1 MKLQLRVLR
10 VLHPSPDSSSRTAD
24 TLGLDKNG
32 DNDNDEDDDDDGGG
46 DGGGGGGGS
55 NGADGGDARNPGCRG
70 NVRGQTEPQ

>member
-10 VLHPSPDSSSRTAD
+10 VLYPSPDFSSRTTD

-32 DNDNDEDDDDDGGG
+32 DNDNEDDDDD
-46 DGGGGGGGS
+46 GGGGGS